1 MRAHS
6 FPGGCSDEGVYQR
19 LCSGRPPPQG
29 FEGDEEALRADLA
42 HPETLG
48 CGSAAAA
55 SGGTAGNEGIA
66 ARSQGRTGMSIQPGR
81 PMLAIL
87 RETLRKMECSQNPE
101 TPDQTQLRRIL
112 RQRIAKIESVQET
125 TNFRAGK

>member
-1 MRAHS
+1 
-6 FPGGCSDEGVYQR
+6 
-19 LCSGRPPPQG
+19 
-29 FEGDEEALRADLA
+29 
-42 HPETLG
+42 
-48 CGSAAAA
+48 
-55 SGGTAGNEGIA
+55 
-66 ARSQGRTGMSIQPGR
+66 MSIQPGR

-87 RETLRKMECSQNPE
+87 HETLRKIECSQNPE